1 MPRPQWQVQRLC
13 SNIVCQRL
21 WSIWQILPSTISV
34 IKLLHCYW
42 HPDKTHPF
50 PQSSSI
56 CIYAMCQDSTRLS
69 ILVNHPV
76 VIDDICQSTGLGNLA
91 WDWATLVH
99 KTKTK
104 DIIFCHLRNCGKHCW
119 WSPVP
124 RSSGICSP
132 KKTTET
138 KLTDSSHCIYLIVL
152 NSTFFL
158 FYLSFSCNKLSNH
171 LYTINYVIF
180 SKPYIFAISTRE
192 IPFRIMKAPLSL
204 FLNPNLGGMGG
215 NFTPSPLLVF
225 P

>member
-1 MPRPQWQVQRLC
+1 MKYLTNFTEYHFHNKTFALLLAPWQNTSIPAIQFNLHICNV
-13 SNIVCQRL
+13 SGFYKVVYPCQ
-21 WSIWQILPSTISV
+21 PSS
-34 IKLLHCYW
+34 
-42 HPDKTHPF
+42 
-50 PQSSSI
+50 
-56 CIYAMCQDSTRLS
+56 
-69 ILVNHPV
+69 V
-76 VIDDICQSTGLGNLA
+76 VIDDICPSTGLENLA

-104 DIIFCHLRNCGKHCW
+104 DIIFCHLRNCGRHCW
-119 WSPVP
+119 WSPVL

-204 FLNPNLGGMGG
+204 FLNPNLGGMGS